1 MSLGHPMMARVSY
14 IHIRDFLENLTGG
27 NMIPIMI
34 GEPGWTAEAGTG
46 MHQHAPIT
54 YPSHHSMA

>member
-1 MSLGHPMMARVSY
+1 MISFKKDNEALNMPMSLGQG
-14 IHIRDFLENLTGG
+14 HI
-27 NMIPIMI
+27 P
-34 GEPGWTAEAGTG
+34 EPGWTAEAGTG